1 MDQPSKFTRG
11 LQPGPLHT
19 SQSIASKGAGVD
31 SSSAGRSAL
40 RAAPLH
46 TSGSA
51 ASQAAPMDS
60 SSAGRSGLRPAPLQ
74 SGRSVA
80 AQAALGNDPLAGKN
94 AFWLGPEHAPESV
107 AEVGVR
113 QAILEDLTLKI
124 LYTYGPLSLRELVSY
139 TRLPFSVVNELL
151 RRMRAEQLCEIRGMT
166 GNIPQ
171 IAITS
176 QGRSRAAELLAV
188 NQYTGPAPVSL
199 ENYKQ
204 Q

>member
-1 MDQPSKFTRG
+1 MDQPSKFTRW

-19 SQSIASKGAGVD
+19 SQSIASKGAGV
-31 SSSAGRSAL
+31 
-40 RAAPLH
+40 
-46 TSGSA
+46 
-51 ASQAAPMDS
+51 DS

-139 TRLPFSVVNELL
+139 TRLPLDRKSVV
-151 RRMRAEQLCEIRGMT
+151 
-166 GNIPQ
+166 
-171 IAITS
+171 
-176 QGRSRAAELLAV
+176 
-188 NQYTGPAPVSL
+188 
-199 ENYKQ
+199 
-204 Q
+204 